1 MQAIGYAHWRDT
13 YPGQLLRWAEE
24 LRSKHDWRCGVCGSK
39 GTVEHSLSLKVS
51 MSDLRIAAGII

>member
-1 MQAIGYAHWRDT
+1 MQAIGYAYWRDT
-13 YPGQLLRWAEE
+13 YPGQLLRRAEE

-39 GTVEHSLSLKVS
+39 KVRLSIRSLKVS